1 MYAMGSNAD
10 SKLGIGTQD
19 VSSVNVPT
27 LVEGICN
34 IVKVSCGNSH
44 SIALGSD
51 GIAYTWGQA
60 FYGALGVASGNSV
73 QSIPTP

>member
-1 MYAMGSNAD
+1 M
-10 SKLGIGTQD
+10 
-19 VSSVNVPT
+19 PT

-34 IVKVSCGNSH
+34 IVKVVCGNSH

-51 GIAYTWGQA
+51 GVAYTWGQA

-73 QSIPTP
+73 QNIPNP